1 MRALLFYNSLRLLI
15 FAAVFAMLY
24 VAGARTLALWGL
36 AILIS
41 GVISLFALA
50 PQRAAMA
57 GEVSRRYRRFRRR
70 LDAGAA
76 AEDQD

>member
-1 MRALLFYNSLRLLI
+1 MRATLFYNSLRLLI
-15 FAAVFAMLY
+15 FVVVFALLY

-41 GVISLFALA
+41 GVISLFLLA

-57 GEVSRRYRRFRRR
+57 DEFSRRYRSLRSR
-70 LDAGAA
+70 LDEGTR
-76 AEDQD
+76 AEDRD